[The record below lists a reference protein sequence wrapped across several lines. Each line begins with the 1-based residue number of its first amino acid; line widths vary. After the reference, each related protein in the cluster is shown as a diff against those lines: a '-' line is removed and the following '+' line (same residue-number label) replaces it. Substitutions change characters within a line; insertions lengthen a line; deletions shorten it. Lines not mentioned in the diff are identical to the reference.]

1 MVSPPAKVRPQPV
14 VVRRFLA
21 AAVPVVAT
29 AAVAAV
35 IVVAAVGSCTPLPYP
50 SSTWLPVALCSC

>member
-14 VVRRFLA
+14 VVRWFLA
-21 AAVPVVAT
+21 AAVAV
-29 AAVAAV
+29 VAAV
-35 IVVAAVGSCTPLPYP
+35 IVVVAVGSFKYPSLPSP